1 MPTYAYIVKDPNGS
15 RQEGQ
20 LKAPS
25 MDAALEQVQA
35 MGVVITL
42 KEKHATDRATK
53 QTLGEKIMQAME
65 NLKNR
70 VRLRTLVFF
79 TRQLATMFAAGLTIE
94 KSISN
99 LAVEEKNKKFKGM
112 IEQVSTDVKK
122 GTQLSDALERHPA
135 VFNRLYVAL
144 VKAGE
149 ISGSLHTV
157 LLELA
162 DYLEGVEDTRT
173 KVKSAMYYPVFIFS
187 FLIIEV
193 IFLLWK
199 VVPQFEEVY
208 ARFGADLPV
217 PTQVLVSISRLISNN
232 IGWALLVLLLIS
244 FIIWVI
250 SLTEKGGFFIDSIFL
265 RMPVFGGLLHD
276 SIMNKYSK
284 TMSILFAS
292 GVTVMES
299 LKLAQGVVAN
309 KVVERAVAN
318 VRDLLKDGYSVSNAM
333 KKSEVFPS
341 TLVQLTATGEE
352 TGELDVLLGKAADF
366 YAKQV
371 DSVIERLTSLIE
383 PFMIISIGVVVGAI
397 LIVIYL
403 PVFNMGMVMQRGM

>member
-1 MPTYAYIVKDPNGS
+1 MPTYAYIVKDPKGA

-20 LKAPS
+20 IKAPS
-25 MDAALEQVQA
+25 LDAALEQVRA
-35 MGVVITL
+35 MGIVITL
-42 KEKHATDRATK
+42 KEKHATDVARR
-53 QTLGEKIMQAME
+53 QTLGEKIMQALE
-65 NLKNR
+65 NIKNR
-70 VRLRTLVFF
+70 VPLRTLVFF

-94 KSISN
+94 KAISN
-99 LAVEEKNKKFKGM
+99 LTVEEKNKKFRGM
-112 IEQVSTDVKK
+112 IEQVSSDVKK
-122 GTQLSDALERHPA
+122 GNQLSDALERHPA
-135 VFNRLYVAL
+135 AFNKLYVAL

-173 KVKSAMYYPVFIFS
+173 KVKTAMYYPVFIFS
-187 FLIIEV
+187 FLLLAV
-193 IFLLWK
+193 VFLLWK

-208 ARFGADLPV
+208 ARFGADLPL
-217 PTQVLVSISRLISNN
+217 PTQFLVNLSRIISHN
-232 IGWALLVLLLIS
+232 IGWALMLAVIVAFL
-244 FIIWVI
+244 IWVV
-250 SLTEKGGFFIDSIFL
+250 SLTEKGGFYLDSIL
-265 RMPVFGGLLHD
+265 LKMPVFGGLLHD
-276 SIMNKYSK
+276 SIMNKYAK

-299 LKLAQGVVAN
+299 LKLAQGVVSN
-309 KVVERAVAN
+309 KVVERAVAD
-318 VRDLLKDGYSVSNAM
+318 VRDLLKDGFSVSNSM
-333 KKSEVFPS
+333 KKVEVFPS

-352 TGELDVLLGKAADF
+352 TGELDVLLRKASEF

-383 PFMIISIGVVVGAI
+383 PMMIISIGVVVGLI

-403 PVFNMGMVMQRGM
+403 PVFKMGMVMQQGM

>member
-1 MPTYAYIVKDPNGS
+1 
-15 RQEGQ
+15 
-20 LKAPS
+20 
-25 MDAALEQVQA
+25 
-35 MGVVITL
+35 
-42 KEKHATDRATK
+42 
-53 QTLGEKIMQAME
+53 
-65 NLKNR
+65 
-70 VRLRTLVFF
+70 
-79 TRQLATMFAAGLTIE
+79 
-94 KSISN
+94 
-99 LAVEEKNKKFKGM
+99 
-112 IEQVSTDVKK
+112 
-122 GTQLSDALERHPA
+122 
-135 VFNRLYVAL
+135 
-144 VKAGE
+144 
-149 ISGSLHTV
+149 
-157 LLELA
+157 
-162 DYLEGVEDTRT
+162 
-173 KVKSAMYYPVFIFS
+173 
-187 FLIIEV
+187 
-193 IFLLWK
+193 
-199 VVPQFEEVY
+199 
-208 ARFGADLPV
+208 
-217 PTQVLVSISRLISNN
+217 
-232 IGWALLVLLLIS
+232 
-244 FIIWVI
+244 
-250 SLTEKGGFFIDSIFL
+250 
-265 RMPVFGGLLHD
+265 MPVFGGLLHD

>member
-1 MPTYAYIVKDPNGS
+1 
-15 RQEGQ
+15 
-20 LKAPS
+20 
-25 MDAALEQVQA
+25 
-35 MGVVITL
+35 
-42 KEKHATDRATK
+42 
-53 QTLGEKIMQAME
+53 
-65 NLKNR
+65 
-70 VRLRTLVFF
+70 
-79 TRQLATMFAAGLTIE
+79 
-94 KSISN
+94 
-99 LAVEEKNKKFKGM
+99 VEEKNKKFKGM
-112 IEQVSTDVKK
+112 IVQVSTDVKK
-122 GTQLSDALERHPA
+122 GIQLSDALERHPA

-187 FLIIEV
+187 FLILAV
-193 IFLLWK
+193 VFLLWK

-232 IGWALLVLLLIS
+232 IVWAMLVLLLVA

-265 RMPVFGGLLHD
+265 KMPVFGGLLHD

>member
-1 MPTYAYIVKDPNGS
+1 MPTYAYIIKDAKGS

-20 LKAPS
+20 VKAPS

-35 MGVVITL
+35 LGIIITL
-42 KEKHATDRATK
+42 KEKHATDRAAQ
-53 QTLGEKIMQAME
+53 QTLGEKIMQALE
-65 NLKNR
+65 NVKNR
-70 VRLRTLVFF
+70 IPLRNLVFF

-99 LAVEEKNKKFKGM
+99 LTVEEKNKKFKGM
-112 IEQVSTDVKK
+112 IESVASEVKK
-122 GTQLSDALERHPA
+122 GSQLSDALERHPA
-135 VFNRLYVAL
+135 AFNRLYVAL

-187 FLIIEV
+187 FLLIAV

-208 ARFGADLPV
+208 ARFGADLPL
-217 PTQVLVSISRLISNN
+217 PTQMLVTISRIISGN
-232 IGWALLVLLLIS
+232 IVWALLLLMVL
-244 FIIWVI
+244 FFVIWVI
-250 SLTEKGGFFIDSIFL
+250 SLTEKGGFYVDSLFL
-265 RMPVFGGLLHD
+265 KMPVFGGLLHD
-276 SIMNKYSK
+276 SIMNKYAK

-309 KVVERAVAN
+309 KVVERAVAD
-318 VRDLLKDGYSVSNAM
+318 VRDYLKDGYSVSNSM
-333 KKSEVFPS
+333 KKCEVFPS

-352 TGELDVLLGKAADF
+352 TGELDVLLGKAAEF
-366 YAKQV
+366 YGKQV

-383 PFMIISIGVVVGAI
+383 PMMIISIGVVVGAI

-403 PVFNMGMVMQRGM
+403 PVFKMGMVMQQGM